1 MDNHIEYS
9 QKMSDIALDTYN
21 AISSMNIEKLAE
33 LILQN
38 WSLKKKLNKG
48 INDVNIDRMY
58 NTAKT
63 AGVLGGKLMGAVGGF
78 MLILVN
84 PDQIDNVIS
93 VMKEYRME
101 EF

>member
-1 MDNHIEYS
+1 
-9 QKMSDIALDTYN
+9 MSDIALDTYN
-21 AISSMNIEKLAE
+21 AVSSMNIEKLAE

-84 PDQIDNVIS
+84 PDQRDNVIS